1 MMIVVLAGVAGS
13 GKTAVGMALAA
24 RLGWA
29 FEDTDALHSPADIA
43 KMHSGIPLTDADRW
57 PWLETVA
64 AWLDA
69 RIAAGRRPWSRV
81 PCSSAPTVTFSTAAD
96 RPSRS

>member
-1 MMIVVLAGVAGS
+1 MMIVILAGVAGS
-13 GKTAVGMALAA
+13 GKTAVGRALAG

-29 FEDTDALHSPADIA
+29 FEDADALHSPADIA
-43 KMHSGIPLTDADRW
+43 KMHSGVPLTDADRW
-57 PWLETVA
+57 PWLEAVA

-69 RIAAGRRPWSRV
+69 RIARPWSRV
-81 PCSSAPTVTFSTAAD
+81 PCSSAPTVIFSTTAG